1 MSFKFFFLMYEVIRL
16 VVCQS
21 KIKIKKKKIQ
31 GNAKGHFLK
40 KKNGDFLNCRNMIV
54 LITLFIDFII

>member
-21 KIKIKKKKIQ
+21 KIKIKKKIQ
-31 GNAKGHFLK
+31 WNVKCLFHK
-40 KKNGDFLNCRNMIV
+40 KENVTF
-54 LITLFIDFII
+54 

>member
-21 KIKIKKKKIQ
+21 KIKIKKKNPRECKRS
-31 GNAKGHFLK
+31 FFE

>member
-21 KIKIKKKKIQ
+21 KIKIKKKIQ
-31 GNAKGHFLK
+31 GNVKGHFLK
-40 KKNGDFLNCRNMIV
+40 KKMVTF
-54 LITLFIDFII
+54 